1 MSHSS
6 ERPPGFTQAINV
18 SLMLSTAVACLLVA
32 ELLLSTVAPVPLDE
46 ELEFTQSLPGVKD
59 TVVFERDRQGL
70 RRPSREAWEA
80 DRTLR
85 ILCVG
90 GSTTEQVPQSFPDTW
105 CGALAADLN
114 DRLPEGGEKTTVAAA
129 IFGRGGYR
137 AVDVYDW
144 VERNLDDLAPDLVI
158 TLLGVNDLAWNGGP
172 GYRYEGLPAALEVSR
187 ARWATDLSLAGRCRE
202 RFQLCKR
209 LAVLRDQV
217 LSSTDETQREWHSE
231 NLPSL
236 RDEYRQRPIVES
248 IARNPDPI
256 DEFEDAVEALVSL
269 VLGRSTPML
278 LLGQPV
284 LWRDELSEEEQKSLW
299 FTVATPDGPVR
310 AAPPVLAEE
319 MDRYNQAQRAIAE
332 RSGAAYLDLGSLIPR
347 SLDYF
352 FDDCHFTDE
361 GSRRVAAETA
371 PIAARL
377 LGLDAP

>member
-1 MSHSS
+1 VACPSAF
-6 ERPPGFTQAINV
+6 GQVLNF
-18 SLMLSTAVACLLVA
+18 SLMVSTVAACLLVA
-32 ELLLSTVAPVPLDE
+32 ELLLRTVAPVPLDE
-46 ELEFTQSLPGVKD
+46 ELEFTQSLPGVQD

-70 RRPSREAWEA
+70 RRRNREAWQD

-90 GSTTEQVPQSFPDTW
+90 GSTTEQVPQSYADTW
-105 CGALAADLN
+105 CATLATELN
-114 DRLPEGGEKTTVAAA
+114 GRLPEGGEKTSTAAA

-144 VERNLDDLAPDLVI
+144 VERNLDNLAPDLVI

-172 GYRYEGLPAALEVSR
+172 DYRYEGLSAALEVSR

-209 LAVLRDQV
+209 LALLRDQV
-217 LSSTDETQREWHSE
+217 LSPNDGTQLEWHSQ

-236 RDEYRQRPIVES
+236 RDEYRDRPKVES
-248 IARNPDPI
+248 IARDPDPM
-256 DEFEDAVEALVSL
+256 DEFEDAVEALVHF
-269 VLGRSTPML
+269 VLGRSTPVL

-284 LWRDELSEEEQKSLW
+284 LWRNELSEEEQQSLW
-299 FTVATPDGPVR
+299 FTVATSDGPVR
-310 AAPPVLAEE
+310 AAPAVLADE

-332 RSGAAYLDLGSLIPR
+332 RSGAAYLDLGSLIPS

-352 FDDCHFTDE
+352 FDDCHFTDK